1 MKANSSPFFKKNKN
15 FDSAM
20 PFNDMKPEHFLSG
33 IKQSIQLA
41 EINITGIVDSGD
53 EPSFENVVLALENSA
68 EHLDTITS
76 AYYHLF
82 SAEAGEEIEKLAQ
95 EISPLLAKFSNDLY
109 LNKALFKKISHVDN
123 YGHGI
128 KNEED
133 ERLVKVYLRKFIRN
147 GASLSKDKKERLRE
161 IDSELS
167 SLSPQFSSNLRQATN
182 SYELWIDNEKDL
194 KGLPQMAID
203 AAKEAAES
211 KKEKGKWLFTL
222 QFPSMG
228 PFMRFAEN
236 RQLRE
241 ELSKAFATKCLN
253 DKFDNSDVIKDT
265 VRLRHERAILL
276 GYKNYAEYILEE
288 RMAGTSSEVYDLL
301 DQLYDKAYPVAA
313 NEVAELRTFAEAEDG
328 AEEIQTWDYAY
339 YSEKMKKM
347 MFDFNEEELRPYFK
361 SENVIKGVFEVANKL
376 YGITFEDAKDIPVWH
391 KDVQTYKAMDE
402 KGEYLGLLYVDLH
415 PRTTKKGGAWM
426 NEIRSYGLTSEGV
439 KNPHICFVCNLTK
452 STEKQ
457 PSLLSFQEVTT
468 VFHEFGHCLHGLLSK
483 VNHKTIGGTS
493 VYWDF
498 VELPS
503 QIMENWVLE
512 KEALSLFAKHYETGD
527 SIPED
532 LMNKL
537 KNSKNFMTGNMCLRQ
552 LQFAYLDMAYH
563 DNVVDVPEIELFED
577 VVLGKT
583 RLLPKVEGASV
594 SCSFGHIFAGGY
606 AAGYYSYKWA
616 EVLEADAFEKFKED
630 GIFNKDTAK
639 SFRENILSKGN
650 LRHPMELFKSFRG
663 REPMVEALL
672 KRDGLLKEEK

>member
-1 MKANSSPFFKKNKN
+1 MKADNNPFFKNNKN
-15 FDSAM
+15 FDSAT
-20 PFNDMKPEHFLSG
+20 PFDQLKAAHFLPG
-33 IKQSIQLA
+33 IKKSIQIA
-41 EINITGIVDSGD
+41 EINISEIAESNE
-53 EPSFENVVLALENSA
+53 EPSFQNVVLALENSS
-68 EHLDTITS
+68 ELLDTISS

-82 SAEAGEEIEKLAQ
+82 SAEAGEDIEKLAQ
-95 EISPLLAKFSNDLY
+95 EISPLLAKFSNDIY
-109 LNKALFKKISHVDN
+109 LNKKLFKKITHVDN

-133 ERLVKVYLRKFIRN
+133 ERLVKVYLRRFIRN
-147 GASLSKDKKERLRE
+147 GASLSKDKKDRLRE
-161 IDSELS
+161 IDTELS
-167 SLSPQFSSNLRQATN
+167 SLSPKFSSNLRQAIN
-182 SYELWIDNEKDL
+182 KYELWIDSKSDL
-194 KGLPQMAID
+194 SGLPQMPID
-203 AAKEAAES
+203 AAKEAAIAKNEPD
-211 KKEKGKWLFTL
+211 KWLFTL

-228 PFMRFAEN
+228 PFMKFSDN
-236 RQLRE
+236 RKLRE
-241 ELSKAFATKCLN
+241 ELSKAFSTKCLN
-253 DKFDNSDVIKDT
+253 DEFDNSDIIKNT
-265 VRLRHERAILL
+265 VKLRHERAGLL

-288 RMAGTSSEVYDLL
+288 RMAGAASDVYDLL

-328 AEEIQTWDYAY
+328 IEEIQSWDYAY

-347 MFDFNEEELRPYFK
+347 MFDFDEEELRPYFK
-361 SENVIKGVFEVANKL
+361 SENVVKGVFEIANRL
-376 YGITFEDAKDIPVWH
+376 YGISFEAINDIPVWN
-391 KDVQTYKAMDE
+391 KEVQTYKAIDE
-402 KGEYLGLLYVDLH
+402 EGEYLGLLYVDLH
-415 PRTTKKGGAWM
+415 PRPTKKGGAWM
-426 NEIRSYGLTSEGV
+426 NELRSYGLTSEGV
-439 KNPHICFVCNLTK
+439 KKPHICFTCNLTK

-483 VNHKTIGGTS
+483 VSHKTIGGTS

-512 KEALSLFAKHYETGD
+512 KEALSLFAKHYKTEKP
-527 SIPED
+527 IPED
-532 LMNKL
+532 LMKKL
-537 KNSKNFMTGNMCLRQ
+537 KKSKNFMTGNMCLRQ
-552 LQFAYLDMAYH
+552 LQFGYLDMAYH
-563 DNVVDVPEIELFED
+563 DNIVDIPEIEVFED

-583 RLLPKVEGASV
+583 RLLPKVDGASV

-663 REPMVEALL
+663 RGPEVEALL
-672 KRDGLLKEEK
+672 RRDGLSEVEK